1 MSRLAVLI
9 LVGSILWL
17 AGCGGGI
24 APSNTANDPPAA
36 PADNVATITVGGGPA
51 GLVNGLFTT
60 VTVCSPGSTSNCA
73 TVGGILVDTGSY
85 GLRIMSEV
93 LPAGFSLSPQTDSNG
108 HPIAECAVFADGFSW
123 GPMVTADITIAGEKA
138 SATGVQIINGNF
150 ASIPRACS
158 SGGGTEEDTVATF
171 GANGVLG
178 VGNFAQDCGPAC
190 TVNNAY
196 NPGMYYSCPASG
208 CVVTAEPLAQQVT
221 NPVAFFATDNNGV
234 IVQLPAVTSSSG
246 EVSATGSLV
255 FGIGTQANNSLG
267 SATVFTLDADG
278 NFTTTFLGNSLPGSF
293 VDSGS
298 TFLFF
303 PDSNLKACGTGFDS
317 YYCPSS
323 TVNLSATNQG
333 LNGNRTTINFS
344 VANAANLPAQNMV
357 FNDVAAPLPSTL
369 YGFDWG
375 VPFFFGRSVF
385 VAIEG
390 SSTPGGT
397 GPYVAY

>member
-1 MSRLAVLI
+1 
-9 LVGSILWL
+9 
-17 AGCGGGI
+17 
-24 APSNTANDPPAA
+24 
-36 PADNVATITVGGGPA
+36 
-51 GLVNGLFTT
+51 
-60 VTVCSPGSTSNCA
+60 
-73 TVGGILVDTGSY
+73 
-85 GLRIMSEV
+85 MSEV